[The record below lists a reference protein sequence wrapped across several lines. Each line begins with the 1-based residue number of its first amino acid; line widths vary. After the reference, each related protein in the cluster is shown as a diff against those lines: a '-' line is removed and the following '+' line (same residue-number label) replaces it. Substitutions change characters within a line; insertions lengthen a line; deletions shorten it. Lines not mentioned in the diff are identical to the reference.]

1 MPFQV
6 EYYARAEK
14 DLEKLRDP
22 QEAVRVMDHIAS
34 QLSASPFPNPP
45 AKKRIQGFSWA
56 LYRLRVDTAKD
67 SYRIFYIFQKTMVTI
82 LRVVKKKNADKIIR
96 SLR

>member
-6 EYYARAEK
+6 EYYPRAEK

-22 QEAVRVMDHIAS
+22 QEAVRIIDRIAA

-45 AKKRIQGFSWA
+45 AKKRIQGFSWP
-56 LYRLRVDTAKD
+56 LFRLRIDTTKD
-67 SYRIFYIFQKTMVTI
+67 SYRVFYVFKGSAVTV
-82 LRVVKKKNADKIIR
+82 LRIVKKKDAEKVIR
-96 SLR
+96 SFR